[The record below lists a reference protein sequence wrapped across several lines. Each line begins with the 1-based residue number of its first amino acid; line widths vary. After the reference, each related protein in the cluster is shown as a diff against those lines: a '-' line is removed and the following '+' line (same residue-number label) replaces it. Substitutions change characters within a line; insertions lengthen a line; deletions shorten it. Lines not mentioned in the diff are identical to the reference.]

1 MKLLFSLLLFLSFV
15 PAHAGNMAEEVN
27 HLLQYVE
34 QSGCTFERNG
44 SEHDAKEARKH
55 IERKYDYLK
64 SRLHTTEQFIRYAAS
79 ESSITGRKYHV
90 ICNGK
95 RMLSSE
101 WLDAELKRYRE
112 QQKDVAAG
120 AEAKE
125 ASSPEG
131 RQLSADEAGTGQ

>member
-1 MKLLFSLLLFLSFV
+1 MS
-15 PAHAGNMAEEVN
+15 EEVA

-34 QSGCTFERNG
+34 QSGCIFERNG
-44 SEHDAKEARKH
+44 SEHDAREARKH

-101 WLDAELKRYRE
+101 WLNAELKRYRE
-112 QQKDVAAG
+112 RQNSAATDAG
-120 AEAKE
+120 EKAA
-125 ASSPEG
+125 ASAEG
-131 RQLSADEAGTGQ
+131 RQSSAEEAGTGQ

>member
-1 MKLLFSLLLFLSFV
+1 MKPFLSMLLFSMFV
-15 PAHAGNMAEEVN
+15 SAHAGNMAGEVE

-34 QSGCTFERNG
+34 QSGCIFERNG
-44 SEHDAKEARKH
+44 SEHDAREARKH

-64 SRLHTTEQFIRYAAS
+64 SRLQTTEQFIRYAAS

-101 WLDAELKRYRE
+101 WLNTELKRYRE
-112 QQKDVAAG
+112 HRNDSASKG
-120 AEAKE
+120 GGKE

-131 RQLSADEAGTGQ
+131 RKLSADETGAGQ